1 VIVTGKVFVVTGA
14 GSGIG
19 RDVVIAL
26 AGTGSR
32 VPALDGL
39 VNGRA
44 RRLPSP
50 WLEQPLR

>member
-1 VIVTGKVFVVTGA
+1 VIVTGKFFVVTGA

-19 RDVVIAL
+19 RDVVRAL

-44 RRLPSP
+44 RRRPSP
-50 WLEQPLR
+50 WHEQPVR